1 MAVKKDLF
9 RSQFLYFLSI
19 VVFIYVLTNIQSN
32 FLAQLSSPW
41 FHIDFVSIVI
51 VYLSI
56 EHHILFA
63 FIQALIAGSLLQVY
77 SSSPHMFFVF
87 YFVIVVLLSSIF
99 SRLFVVSSLPSKLFI
114 FFIDYLVKY
123 VLFYFSLNN
132 HFAIEI
138 FFLVTI
144 YWKEIISTLCASF
157 FIYQL
162 LLYFDSLF
170 VLPGT
175 IKKR

>member
-1 MAVKKDLF
+1 
-9 RSQFLYFLSI
+9 
-19 VVFIYVLTNIQSN
+19 
-32 FLAQLSSPW
+32 
-41 FHIDFVSIVI
+41 
-51 VYLSI
+51 
-56 EHHILFA
+56 
-63 FIQALIAGSLLQVY
+63 
-77 SSSPHMFFVF
+77 MFFVF